1 MINITINAGNISA
14 NLQNF
19 SANDLPNL
27 IANGLEKVGSLITTE
42 SQSICPVDTGRLRD
56 SMRYQTDADS
66 VVIGTDVEY
75 APYVHEGTYKMEAR
89 PYLETATY
97 SNLQAILDCFK

>member
-1 MINITINAGNISA
+1 
-14 NLQNF
+14 
-19 SANDLPNL
+19 
-27 IANGLEKVGSLITTE
+27 
-42 SQSICPVDTGRLRD
+42 
-56 SMRYQTDADS
+56 MRYQTDADS